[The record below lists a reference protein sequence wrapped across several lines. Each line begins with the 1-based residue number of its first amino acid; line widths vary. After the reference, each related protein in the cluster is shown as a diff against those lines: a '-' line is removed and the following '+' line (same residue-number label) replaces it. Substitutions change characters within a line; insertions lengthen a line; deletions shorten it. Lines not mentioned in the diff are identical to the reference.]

1 MAIVLLAMA
10 ELTVLL
16 YMPVG
21 ATMVLHVNKVLEPCS
36 LQLT

>member
-16 YMPVG
+16 MPVG
-21 ATMVLHVNKVLEPCS
+21 ATMVLNAHGDSGPAS
-36 LQLT
+36 